1 MKKIAMIMMTFSFI
15 LIISGGVSSFVLGL
29 KKDKQEIYNRIND
42 VNDEFE
48 VFSTNTSVFESFRD
62 ELYNVVL
69 SNVYYDTMYDEDKAV
84 KNKLSNYENLV
95 DELTK
100 NTKKLDNLCN
110 DVYYP
115 DSKVNTKCNN
125 YKSIYEQVV
134 NYYVTDINFYNKSVD
149 DYQKL
154 IIGND
159 FTEMIMSMG
168 IILKNS
174 NAKYYYSDA
183 SFLIEEVLGIS
194 NFSSDMVRMLTLTII
209 FVD

>member
-1 MKKIAMIMMTFSFI
+1 MNFKKIALAMMTLSFV

-29 KKDKQEIYNRIND
+29 KKDKAEIYNRINE

-48 VFSTNTSVFESFRD
+48 TFSTNTSVFENFRD

-69 SNVYYDTMYDEDKAV
+69 SNVYYDTMYDDDKVV

-100 NTKKLDNLCN
+100 NTKKLDKLCE

-115 DSKVNTKCNN
+115 DSKCNN

-134 NYYVTDINFYNKSVD
+134 NYFISDVNVYNNNVKKYNE
-149 DYQKL
+149 YQKNNNSDL
-154 IIGND
+154 RVDKYKTTKKYIDYNND
-159 FTEMIMSMG
+159 KEYDG
-168 IILKNS
+168 K
-174 NAKYYYSDA
+174 
-183 SFLIEEVLGIS
+183 EE
-194 NFSSDMVRMLTLTII
+194 
-209 FVD
+209 

>member
-1 MKKIAMIMMTFSFI
+1 MNSRKIVLTMMTLSFV

-29 KKDKQEIYNRIND
+29 KKDKEEILKRINE

-48 VFSTNTSVFESFRD
+48 VFSTNTSVFEGYRD
-62 ELYNVVL
+62 DLYNLVL
-69 SNVYYDTMYDEDKAV
+69 SNVYYDTMYDEDKNV

-100 NTKKLDNLCN
+100 NTKKLDGLCN

-134 NYYVTDINFYNKSVD
+134 NYFISDINVYNENVKKYNE
-149 DYQKL
+149 YQKNNNSDL
-154 IIGND
+154 RVDKYKTTKKYIDYNND
-159 FTEMIMSMG
+159 NEYDG
-168 IILKNS
+168 K
-174 NAKYYYSDA
+174 
-183 SFLIEEVLGIS
+183 EE
-194 NFSSDMVRMLTLTII
+194 
-209 FVD
+209 

>member
-1 MKKIAMIMMTFSFI
+1 MKKIAMAMMTLSFI

-29 KKDKQEIYNRIND
+29 QRDKEEIYNRIND

-48 VFSTNTSVFESFRD
+48 VFSTNTSVFENFRD

-69 SNVYYDTMYDEDKAV
+69 SNVYYDTMYDEDKSV

-100 NTKKLDNLCN
+100 NTKKLDKLCT

-125 YKSIYEQVV
+125 YRSIYEQVV
-134 NYYVTDINFYNKSVD
+134 NYFVSDINVYNNNVNKYNE
-149 DYQKL
+149 YQK
-154 IIGND
+154 NNN
-159 FTEMIMSMG
+159 S
-168 IILKNS
+168 ILRVD
-174 NAKYYYSDA
+174 KYKTSKKYIDYNGDKE
-183 SFLIEEVLGIS
+183 FDGKEE
-194 NFSSDMVRMLTLTII
+194 
-209 FVD
+209 

>member
-1 MKKIAMIMMTFSFI
+1 MNSKKIVFAMMTLSFV

-29 KKDKQEIYNRIND
+29 KKDKEEILKRINE

-48 VFSTNTSVFESFRD
+48 VFSTNTSVFETFRD

-69 SNVYYDTMYDEDKAV
+69 SNVYYDTMYDEDKKV

-100 NTKKLDNLCN
+100 NTNKLDSLCD

-134 NYYVTDINFYNKSVD
+134 NYFISDINVYNENVKKYNEYQKNKNSDLRVDKYKTTKKYIDYNKD
-149 DYQKL
+149 NEYDGK
-154 IIGND
+154 
-159 FTEMIMSMG
+159 
-168 IILKNS
+168 
-174 NAKYYYSDA
+174 
-183 SFLIEEVLGIS
+183 EE
-194 NFSSDMVRMLTLTII
+194 
-209 FVD
+209 

>member
-1 MKKIAMIMMTFSFI
+1 MNYKKIALTMMTLSFI

-29 KKDKQEIYNRIND
+29 KKDKEEIYKRINE

-69 SNVYYDTMYDEDKAV
+69 SNVYYDTMYDEDKVV

-100 NTKKLDNLCN
+100 NTKKLDELCN

-134 NYYVTDINFYNKSVD
+134 NYFISDINVYNENVKKYN
-149 DYQKL
+149 DYQRNNNSDLRVDKYKSTKKY
-154 IIGND
+154 IDYNND
-159 FTEMIMSMG
+159 
-168 IILKNS
+168 K
-174 NAKYYYSDA
+174 KYDGK
-183 SFLIEEVLGIS
+183 EE
-194 NFSSDMVRMLTLTII
+194 
-209 FVD
+209 